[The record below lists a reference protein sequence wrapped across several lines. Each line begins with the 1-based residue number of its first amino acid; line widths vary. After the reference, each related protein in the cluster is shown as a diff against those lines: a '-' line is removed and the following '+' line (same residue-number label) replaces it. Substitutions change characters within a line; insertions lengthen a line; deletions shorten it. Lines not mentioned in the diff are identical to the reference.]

1 MTILITTIPDEPREW
16 AGWLEQHLVGLRLR
30 DLVAEFRLL
39 PGTVAK
45 PLNELLDRDS
55 LTALRSEG
63 LSALSADQ
71 LRTLFNAP
79 DSLLELQEDVLLHGG
94 DYWTTISPQAE
105 MRQAIERVGVKLKFE
120 KRQAGSLPHSG
131 AGFQPAV
138 NRRFLFVLATTAA
151 MLLIGLTLWQR
162 QPAGSG
168 SMLGRPGLLASD
180 VTSSSEYLNRIA
192 DAGNEWFEQQPQDS
206 TQLMAMLQNVSHDC
220 QILIDADH
228 KPLTPAEREW
238 FVTKCTNWKK
248 AFDAT
253 LTSLQSGSK
262 TFDDARSEADAT
274 MTKLVNVLRA
284 GPTA

>member
-1 MTILITTIPDEPREW
+1 MTILITTIPDEPHEW

-30 DLVAEFRLL
+30 DLVAEFQLL
-39 PGTVAK
+39 PGTAAK
-45 PLNELLDRDS
+45 NLNELIDNDA
-55 LTALRSEG
+55 LTAVRQKG
-63 LSALSADQ
+63 VSALSVDQ
-71 LRTLFNAP
+71 IQTLFNAP

-94 DYWTTISPQAE
+94 DYWTTITPQAE
-105 MRQAIERVGVKLKFE
+105 MSQAIERVGAKLKDE
-120 KRQAGSLPHSG
+120 KRQASSLPHSG
-131 AGFQPAV
+131 AGFQPAI
-138 NRRFLFVLATTAA
+138 NLRFLFVLATTAA
-151 MLLIGLTLWQR
+151 MLLIGVTLWQR
-162 QPAGSG
+162 QPGGSG
-168 SMLGRPGLLASD
+168 SMLGKPGLLAND

-206 TQLMAMLQNVSHDC
+206 TQLIAMLQNVSNDC

-253 LTSLQSGSK
+253 LTSLKSGSA
-262 TFDDARSEADAT
+262 TFDDARIEADAT
-274 MTKLVNVLRA
+274 MMKLVNVLRA